1 MEFNEIRKEATNK
14 VLEIMRLINE
24 GINLDILNDLD
35 SIQYRIKSNG
45 SIMGKMKKVG
55 DNIYN
60 VYDLIGIR
68 YIFHNLKYYK
78 KLKDYIVNNS
88 NFEIVEIKNYLEDGH
103 PEDPNYKALHI
114 RMKYQKF
121 PCEVEFM
128 DVKMAEHVA
137 KTHDDHKKGLLK

>member
-1 MEFNEIRKEATNK
+1 MEFNELRKEANNK
-14 VLEIMRLINE
+14 VLEIMSLINE

-35 SIQYRIKSNG
+35 SIQYRIKSNS
-45 SIMGKMKKVG
+45 SITGKMKKVG

-128 DVKMAEHVA
+128 DVKMAEHVVR
-137 KTHDDHKKGLLK
+137 THDDYKKGLLK

>member
-1 MEFNEIRKEATNK
+1 
-14 VLEIMRLINE
+14 
-24 GINLDILNDLD
+24 
-35 SIQYRIKSNG
+35 
-45 SIMGKMKKVG
+45 MGKMKKVG

-128 DVKMAEHVA
+128 DVKMSEHVVR
-137 KTHDDHKKGLLK
+137 THDDYKKGLLK

>member
-1 MEFNEIRKEATNK
+1 MNRMTEAYC
-14 VLEIMRLINE
+14 INCQ
-24 GINLDILNDLD
+24 
-35 SIQYRIKSNG
+35 SAKAFSN
-45 SIMGKMKKVG
+45 
-55 DNIYN
+55 
-60 VYDLIGIR
+60 
-68 YIFHNLKYYK
+68 FHNHVIVGKKYLPICKTCCNK

-128 DVKMAEHVA
+128 DVKMFEHVVR
-137 KTHDDHKKGLLK
+137 THDDYKKGLLK

>member
-1 MEFNEIRKEATNK
+1 MEFNEIRKEANNK

-35 SIQYRIKSNG
+35 SIQYRIKSNS

-55 DNIYN
+55 DNIYS

-68 YIFHNLKYYK
+68 YFFHNLKYYK

-128 DVKMAEHVA
+128 DVKMAEHVVR
-137 KTHDDHKKGLLK
+137 THDDYKKGLLK

>member
-1 MEFNEIRKEATNK
+1 MEFNEIRKEASNK
-14 VLEIMRLINE
+14 VLEIMQLINA
-24 GINLDILNDLD
+24 GINLEILNDLD
-35 SIQYRIKSNG
+35 SIQYRIKSNS
-45 SIMGKMKKVG
+45 SIIDKMKKVG

-78 KLKDYIVNNS
+78 NLKDYIVNNS

-114 RMKYQKF
+114 RMKYKKF

-128 DVKMAEHVA
+128 DIKMSEHVVR
-137 KTHDDHKKGLLK
+137 THEDYKKGLLK

>member
-1 MEFNEIRKEATNK
+1 MEFNEIRKEANNK
-14 VLEIMRLINE
+14 VLEIMQLINE
-24 GINLDILNDLD
+24 GINLEILNDLD
-35 SIQYRIKSNG
+35 SIQYRIKSNS

-68 YIFHNLKYYK
+68 YIFYNLKYYE
-78 KLKDYIVNNS
+78 KLKEYIVNNS

-128 DVKMAEHVA
+128 DIKMFEHVA
-137 KTHDDHKKGLLK
+137 RTHTDYKKGLLK

>member
-1 MEFNEIRKEATNK
+1 
-14 VLEIMRLINE
+14 
-24 GINLDILNDLD
+24 
-35 SIQYRIKSNG
+35 
-45 SIMGKMKKVG
+45 MKKVG

-137 KTHDDHKKGLLK
+137 RTHDDYKKGLLK

>member
-55 DNIYN
+55 DNIYS

-78 KLKDYIVNNS
+78 NK
-88 NFEIVEIKNYLEDGH
+88 
-103 PEDPNYKALHI
+103 
-114 RMKYQKF
+114 
-121 PCEVEFM
+121 
-128 DVKMAEHVA
+128 
-137 KTHDDHKKGLLK
+137 

>member
-1 MEFNEIRKEATNK
+1 MEFNEIRKEANNK
-14 VLEIMRLINE
+14 VLEIMSLINE

-35 SIQYRIKSNG
+35 SIQYRIKSNS

-103 PEDPNYKALHI
+103 TEDPNYKALHI

-128 DVKMAEHVA
+128 DVKMAEHVVR
-137 KTHDDHKKGLLK
+137 THDDYKKGLLK

>member
-1 MEFNEIRKEATNK
+1 MEFNEIRKEANKK

-35 SIQYRIKSNG
+35 FIQYRIKSNS

-68 YIFHNLKYYK
+68 YIFNDLTNYK
-78 KLKDYIVNNS
+78 QLKDYIVNNP
-88 NFEIVEIKNYLEDGH
+88 NFEIVEIKNYLQDGH

-114 RMKYQKF
+114 RMKYHNF

-128 DVKMAEHVA
+128 DVKMAEHVVR
-137 KTHDDHKKGLLK
+137 THDDYKKGLLK

>member
-1 MEFNEIRKEATNK
+1 MEFNEIRKEANNK

-24 GINLDILNDLD
+24 GINLEILNDLD
-35 SIQYRIKSNG
+35 SIQYRIKSNS
-45 SIMGKMKKVG
+45 SITGKMKKVG

-128 DVKMAEHVA
+128 DVKMAEHVVR
-137 KTHDDHKKGLLK
+137 THDDYKKGLLK

>member
-1 MEFNEIRKEATNK
+1 MEFNEIRKEANNK

-35 SIQYRIKSNG
+35 SIQYRIKSNS
-45 SIMGKMKKVG
+45 SIIGKMKKVG

-68 YIFHNLKYYK
+68 YIFRNLKYYK

-137 KTHDDHKKGLLK
+137 RTHDDYKKGLLK

>member
-88 NFEIVEIKNYLEDGH
+88 NFEIVEIKNYLEDVDH
-103 PEDPNYKALHI
+103 LNNKQKNMFNTLKEDEATFKEAS
-114 RMKYQKF
+114 
-121 PCEVEFM
+121 
-128 DVKMAEHVA
+128 
-137 KTHDDHKKGLLK
+137 

>member
-1 MEFNEIRKEATNK
+1 MEFNEIRKEANNK

-128 DVKMAEHVA
+128 DVKMFEHVVR
-137 KTHDDHKKGLLK
+137 THDDYKKGLLK

>member
-1 MEFNEIRKEATNK
+1 MEFNEIRKEANNK

-24 GINLDILNDLD
+24 GINLEILNDLD

-45 SIMGKMKKVG
+45 SIICKMKRVG

-103 PEDPNYKALHI
+103 PEDPNYKAIHI

-128 DVKMAEHVA
+128 DVKMSEHVI
-137 KTHDDHKKGLLK
+137 KTHDDYKKGLLK

>member
-1 MEFNEIRKEATNK
+1 MEFNEIRKEANNK

-24 GINLDILNDLD
+24 GINLEILNDLD

-45 SIMGKMKKVG
+45 SIIGKMKIVG

-103 PEDPNYKALHI
+103 PEDPNYKAIHI

-128 DVKMAEHVA
+128 DVKMSEHVI
-137 KTHDDHKKGLLK
+137 KTHDDYKKGLLK

>member
-1 MEFNEIRKEATNK
+1 MEFNKIRKEANNK
-14 VLEIMRLINE
+14 VLEIMSIINT
-24 GINLDILNDLD
+24 GINFEYFSNLD
-35 SIQYRIKSNG
+35 SIQYRIKSNS
-45 SIMGKMKKVG
+45 SITAKMKKVG

-68 YIFHNLKYYK
+68 YIYNNLKYYK

-88 NFEIVEIKNYLEDGH
+88 NFENVEIKNYLEDGH
-103 PEDPNYKALHI
+103 PEDSNYKALHI
-114 RMKYQKF
+114 RMKYQNF

>member
-1 MEFNEIRKEATNK
+1 MEFNEIRKEANNK
-14 VLEIMRLINE
+14 VLEIMSLINE

-35 SIQYRIKSNG
+35 SIQYRIKSNS

-128 DVKMAEHVA
+128 DVKMSEHVVR
-137 KTHDDHKKGLLK
+137 THDDYKKGLLK